1 MMKKLEITIRP
12 ENLEEIKQILS
23 DHKVSGMTIF
33 SAMGAGNQK
42 GEKDAVQFND
52 KKIHINLLPKIHVV
66 AYVKDGCV
74 NEILIDIH
82 EKLATG
88 QVGDGKV
95 AVSSVEEDMR
105 IRTGERGEDAL

>member
-1 MMKKLEITIRP
+1 MKKLEITIRP

-23 DHKVSGMTIF
+23 AHGVTGMTIF

-42 GEKDAVQFND
+42 GEKDVVRFND

-66 AYVKDGCV
+66 AYVKDTSI
-74 NEILIDIH
+74 NEILINIH
-82 EKLATG
+82 EQLATG

-95 AVSSVEEDMR
+95 AVSPVEEIMR